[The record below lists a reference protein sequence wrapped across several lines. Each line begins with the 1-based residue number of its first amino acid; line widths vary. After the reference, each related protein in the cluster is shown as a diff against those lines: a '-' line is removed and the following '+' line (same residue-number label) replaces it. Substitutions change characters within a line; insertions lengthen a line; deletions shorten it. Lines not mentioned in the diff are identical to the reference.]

1 MANNA
6 AGLASTLV
14 LQCDID
20 EDIVLTNAKRMV
32 ELGFVDLGYNYM
44 NVDDCWAEK
53 NRSVDGFQLASA
65 SSFLILSLFS
75 VDGCVAVA

>member
-6 AGLASTLV
+6 AGLAYTLV

-53 NRSVDGFQLASA
+53 NRSADGFQLASA
-65 SSFLILSLFS
+65 SSFLSLFS